1 MTTQVP
7 GEEPTQV
14 SPTKRTLLK
23 AGWVT
28 PVILAVG
35 LPASSY
41 AQNTS
46 RRADRQAEREERRE
60 ERQQAREE
68 RRRERQERRENRS

>member
-1 MTTQVP
+1 MTPQTP
-7 GEEPTQV
+7 REEPAQV
-14 SPTKRTLLK
+14 SLTKRTLLK

-41 AQNTS
+41 AQNVS
-46 RRADRQAEREERRE
+46 RREARQAEREERRE
-60 ERQQAREE
+60 ERQQEREQ
-68 RRRERQERRENRS
+68 RRLERQ